1 MAFPTT
7 TTTYIVSGTDAN
19 SCSNTD
25 TILVTVNPLPNVFAG
40 NDTAICIGDTAQLQ
54 ATGATA
60 YTWSPATDLNNPN
73 IANPLAFPSS
83 TTTFI
88 VSGTDANSCSN
99 TDTINVTVNPLP
111 SISVSGSNYLCPGD
125 TLQLIASGGI
135 TYAWSPN
142 YNISDTSTFN
152 PLVYPLSSTS
162 YIVEGTDANNC
173 SDTDTFAITVSQ
185 TVPTDAGNDTAICV
199 GNSVVLGGSP
209 TAPPNST
216 FSWTPT
222 TGLNN
227 PTGANPIAT
236 PTVTTTYYV
245 VATND
250 TCTGI
255 DSVTVVVNAL
265 TSLNAGNDTAICI
278 GDTAQLQATGATA
291 YTWSPTTD
299 LSNPNIVNPLAFPSS
314 TTTFIVSG
322 TDANSCSNT
331 DTVVITVNP
340 LPNVFAGND
349 TAICI
354 GDTAQLQATG
364 ATAYTWSPTV
374 DLNNPNIANPLA
386 FPTTTTTYIVSG
398 IDTNS
403 CSNTD
408 TILVT
413 VNPLPNVF
421 AGNDTAICIG
431 DTAQLQATGATSY
444 TWSPTSGLSNP
455 NIANPLAF
463 PSSSTTYFVAGTDA
477 NSCSNIDSIIVTVN
491 LLPNISTGNDT
502 IACQD
507 GTIQLNASGAL
518 NYTWSPGSILND
530 STIANPI
537 ATLDSATVLTLT
549 GTDANGCRNTDSILI
564 DVFYFIFDNDTA
576 ICQGDQIQLSVNSS
590 PPSNNTTY
598 V

>member
-1 MAFPTT
+1 
-7 TTTYIVSGTDAN
+7 
-19 SCSNTD
+19 
-25 TILVTVNPLPNVFAG
+25 
-40 NDTAICIGDTAQLQ
+40 
-54 ATGATA
+54 
-60 YTWSPATDLNNPN
+60 
-73 IANPLAFPSS
+73 
-83 TTTFI
+83 
-88 VSGTDANSCSN
+88 
-99 TDTINVTVNPLP
+99 
-111 SISVSGSNYLCPGD
+111 
-125 TLQLIASGGI
+125 
-135 TYAWSPN
+135 
-142 YNISDTSTFN
+142 
-152 PLVYPLSSTS
+152 
-162 YIVEGTDANNC
+162 
-173 SDTDTFAITVSQ
+173 
-185 TVPTDAGNDTAICV
+185 
-199 GNSVVLGGSP
+199 
-209 TAPPNST
+209 
-216 FSWTPT
+216 
-222 TGLNN
+222 
-227 PTGANPIAT
+227 
-236 PTVTTTYYV
+236 
-245 VATND
+245 
-250 TCTGI
+250 
-255 DSVTVVVNAL
+255 
-265 TSLNAGNDTAICI
+265 
-278 GDTAQLQATGATA
+278 
-291 YTWSPTTD
+291 
-299 LSNPNIVNPLAFPSS
+299 LAFPSS